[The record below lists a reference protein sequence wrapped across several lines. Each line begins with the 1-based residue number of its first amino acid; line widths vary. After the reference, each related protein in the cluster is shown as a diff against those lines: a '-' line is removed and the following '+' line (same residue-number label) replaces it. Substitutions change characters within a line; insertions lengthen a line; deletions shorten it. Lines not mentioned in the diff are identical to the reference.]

1 MFSYLQ
7 LLINSNNSRLTP
19 SFKKK
24 EEKKERE
31 RKKRK
36 KKTVK
41 SVKFNINPRRIPVQ
55 QSQNKRNCPEDK
67 FY

>member
-1 MFSYLQ
+1 MFSYLL
-7 LLINSNNSRLTP
+7 LLINSDNSRLTP

-41 SVKFNINPRRIPVQ
+41 SVKFNINPRRIPV
-55 QSQNKRNCPEDK
+55 
-67 FY
+67 